1 MTSSYWAETGPLVVE
16 ILSPGPPGSSGS
28 RWFSGSE
35 APTVAL
41 GEKGDYYLRAS
52 GDVYGPKGSE
62 GWGDVQFSL
71 TPDPSL
77 IFSYSAAMAI
87 ILG

>member
-1 MTSSYWAETGPLVVE
+1 MTCPSVVR
-16 ILSPGPPGSSGS
+16 IAVPGPPGAIGS
-28 RWFSGSE
+28 RWLNGSNVPGLE
-35 APTVAL
+35 VGTV
-41 GEKGDYYLRAS
+41 GDYYLRAN

>member
-1 MTSSYWAETGPLVVE
+1 VG
-16 ILSPGPPGSSGS
+16 
-28 RWFSGSE
+28 
-35 APTVAL
+35 TV
-41 GEKGDYYLRAS
+41 GDYYLRAN

>member
-1 MTSSYWAETGPLVVE
+1 MTSSYWAEVGPLVIE
-16 ILSPGPPGSSGS
+16 ILSPGPPGASGS
-28 RWFSGSE
+28 QWFSGS
-35 APTVAL
+35 AVPAADL
-41 GEKGDYYLRAS
+41 GAVGDYYLRAN
-52 GDVYGPKGSE
+52 GDVYGPKASG
-62 GWGDVQFSL
+62 GWGAVQFSL

>member
-1 MTSSYWAETGPLVVE
+1 MTCPSVVA
-16 ILSPGPPGSSGS
+16 ITVPGPRGEIGS
-28 RWFSGSE
+28 RWFSGS
-35 APTVAL
+35 AVPAADL
-41 GEKGDYYLRAS
+41 GAVGDYYLRVN
-52 GDVYGPKGSE
+52 GDVYGPKASG
-62 GWGDVQFSL
+62 GWGTVQFSL